1 MNTRKGDGLKAR
13 KARREKN
20 KARKKRGRS
29 LSVRP
34 PPYVPGRTCGEQR
47 VERGREGGRGGAGH
61 RFRSHRIGIA
71 SDRASYRI
79 VSYRIA
85 SYRRKKSDGG
95 GWWLAKARR
104 GGDGVGLRR
113 GSGKGRKKLKGGGIH
128 VERTEEKEAVAAAMA
143 AGRAGVG
150 ETGEARR
157 DTEDGSVAFV
167 AL

>member
-29 LSVRP
+29 LSVRS

-95 GWWLAKARR
+95 GWRRR
-104 GGDGVGLRR
+104 G
-113 GSGKGRKKLKGGGIH
+113 
-128 VERTEEKEAVAAAMA
+128 EEGTASA
-143 AGRAGVG
+143 
-150 ETGEARR
+150 
-157 DTEDGSVAFV
+157 
-167 AL
+167 